1 MNSYICKVSNSHKK
15 KKTKN
20 KNKEGT
26 LSAKN
31 SLMGSYAV
39 VF

>member
-1 MNSYICKVSNSHKK
+1 MNSYICKVSNSHK